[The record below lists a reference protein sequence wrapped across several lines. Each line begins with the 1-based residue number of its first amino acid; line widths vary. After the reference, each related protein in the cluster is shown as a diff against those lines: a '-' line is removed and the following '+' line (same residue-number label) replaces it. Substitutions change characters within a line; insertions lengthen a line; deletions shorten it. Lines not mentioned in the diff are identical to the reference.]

1 MNTFEYIQ
9 SLSEIRKGLTGG
21 ELPDPSWVRITTI
34 TMCSKFLED
43 IDLPKFRENFKKLET
58 VTVRRKG
65 SKFGGF
71 EWRMADTAFYNQVT
85 IGYRDAY
92 SRKSIKIFPNGSIQV
107 AGCSDLF
114 DCRRILRQLSFILKV
129 VLGREHDI
137 PVDKVDIKMIN
148 TNFSLN
154 SSVNLNKIIVAL
166 GSSANQARI
175 NYLDERIE
183 FMESIYKER
192 NLIGYDQD
200 GYAMEEDGGII
211 PEKKAEL
218 NNLIEERQSLEEK
231 MPYGK
236 FKVTYDPDRYS
247 AVKVKFVP
255 GEGMKQ
261 VTASIFST
269 GKIIVTGAQTL
280 TEIAQA
286 YSILNQ
292 NLRDPAIYVKT
303 VSTPETFDT
312 ILGAKFDEWVTVL
325 ERTNKI

>member
-21 ELPDPSWVRITTI
+21 SPGSEVPFPDPSWVRITTI

-43 IDLPKFRENFKKLET
+43 IDLPKFRENFKKLGT

-71 EWRMADTAFYNQVT
+71 EWSMADTAFYNQVT

-166 GSSANQARI
+166 GSANQ
-175 NYLDERIE
+175 
-183 FMESIYKER
+183 
-192 NLIGYDQD
+192 
-200 GYAMEEDGGII
+200 
-211 PEKKAEL
+211 
-218 NNLIEERQSLEEK
+218 SLGK
-231 MPYGK
+231 QMPYGK

-312 ILGAKFDEWVTVL
+312 ILGAKFDEWVAVL

>member
-1 MNTFEYIQ
+1 VSCRRYGRGPPCKDTMDTFEYIR
-9 SLSEIRKGLTGG
+9 SLAQIRKGLTGRSDG
-21 ELPDPSWVRITTI
+21 LPDPSWVRITTI

-58 VTVRRKG
+58 VIVRRKG

-71 EWRMADTAFYNQVT
+71 EWKMADTAFYNQVT

-129 VLGREHDI
+129 VLGREHNI
-137 PVDKVDIKMIN
+137 PVDEVSVKMIN

-154 SSVNLNKIIVAL
+154 SSVNLMKIITAL
-166 GSSANQARI
+166 GSTANEDDLI
-175 NYLDERIE
+175 
-183 FMESIYKER
+183 KER
-192 NLIGYDQD
+192 
-200 GYAMEEDGGII
+200 
-211 PEKKAEL
+211 
-218 NNLIEERQSLEEK
+218 K
-231 MPYGK
+231 MPVGK

-255 GEGMKQ
+255 GPDMKQ

-280 TEIAQA
+280 QEIAQA
-286 YSILNQ
+286 FSILNH
-292 NLRDPAIYVKT
+292 NLRDPAIYIAPVA
-303 VSTPETFDT
+303 VPETFDT
-312 ILGAKFDEWVTVL
+312 ILGAKFEEWVEVL
-325 ERTNKI
+325 DRTHV